1 MQDEFKRTI
10 EQLKGLD
17 DKIRCVLNKVAGK
30 LAGDVIINTFLI
42 RQTKWGTLHLI
53 KSECGDE
60 HWWTA
65 VRIYCGRMV
74 AAETHNFIPGP
85 E

>member
-30 LAGDVIINTFLI
+30 LAGDVIINIFLI
-42 RQTKWGTLHLI
+42 RQTKWMS
-53 KSECGDE
+53 K
-60 HWWTA
+60 
-65 VRIYCGRMV
+65 
-74 AAETHNFIPGP
+74 N
-85 E
+85 